1 MAGGAPT
8 YAIIG
13 ALAAFPRRLA
23 AREVVRQS
31 GVLRGGSARGATH
44 VVFARTLLE
53 RMVPD
58 EIVRRFDAVLQAGGT
73 AVGENGFRRRLGL
86 MAVPREGGVSRAA
99 LIEQSRLDGRT
110 ADLLALFD
118 AFEADSEP
126 FTFRDVI
133 LARKYAKLISAGSGW
148 ADIARSVHRAGPV
161 ASLTAL
167 ALQGEGTGVFVLDG
181 ERLTEIDGQGL
192 LPFGERDDA
201 DQADE
206 LFEVAEHYEQAGEH
220 AAAAAAYGAYLALVP
235 SDPVAAFNRA
245 NALRAAGDTES
256 GLLAY
261 ALAIKLDPGF
271 AEAWFNC
278 GTLLKDMGRA
288 DPARQHFARAIALD
302 GRFADPVYSL
312 AALEYDA
319 GNLAEARR
327 WWSRYL
333 ELDSTSE
340 WAVRARRGIQLI
352 DMTTHAER
360 SRTGGGAA

>member
-1 MAGGAPT
+1 MAADAPS
-8 YAIIG
+8 YAILG

-23 AREVVRQS
+23 AREVDRHG
-31 GVLRGGSARGATH
+31 GVLRGGNARGATH

-53 RMVPD
+53 RMPPD
-58 EIVRRFDAVLQAGGT
+58 EIARRFDTVQQTGAIAI
-73 AVGENGFRRRLGL
+73 GENGFRRGLGL
-86 MAVPREGGVSRAA
+86 IAVPREGGVSRAA
-99 LIEQSRLDGRT
+99 LIEQSRLDSRT

-118 AFEADSEP
+118 CFEADSEP

-133 LARKYAKLISAGSGW
+133 LARKYAKLIEAGSGW

-167 ALQGEGTGVFVLDG
+167 ALQGEGAGVFVRDG

-192 LPFGERDDA
+192 LPFAERADA
-201 DQADE
+201 EQADD
-206 LFEVAEHYEQAGEH
+206 LFEIAEHYEQAGEH
-220 AAAAAAYGAYLALVP
+220 AAAAAAYNAYLALVP
-235 SDPVAAFNRA
+235 GDPVAAFNRA
-245 NALRAAGDTES
+245 NALRATGDTEA

-278 GTLLKDMGRA
+278 GTLLKDMGRPG
-288 DPARQHFARAIALD
+288 PARQHFARAIALD
-302 GRFADPVYSL
+302 GRFGDPVYSL

-319 GNLAEARR
+319 GNVAEARR

-340 WAVRARRGIQLI
+340 WAGRARRGIQLI
-352 DMTTHAER
+352 DMSARAER
-360 SRTGGGAA
+360 QKTGGGAA